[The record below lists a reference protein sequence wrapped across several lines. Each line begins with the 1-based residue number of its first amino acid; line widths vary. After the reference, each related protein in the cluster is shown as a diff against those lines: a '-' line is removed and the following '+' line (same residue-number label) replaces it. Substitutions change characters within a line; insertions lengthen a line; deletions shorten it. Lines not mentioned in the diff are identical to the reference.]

1 MYVLEYMTFLL
12 LSIYFIL
19 QLHSLTMTR
28 MAEFDKKMLFLNKQ
42 VDSER
47 QENNFEGT
55 LIMHIV

>member
-1 MYVLEYMTFLL
+1 MTFLL

-28 MAEFDKKMLFLNKQ
+28 MAEFDKKILFLNKQ

-55 LIMHIV
+55 LIMHII